1 MQGRFKTKGNP
12 GMTRSALSALLVLG
26 LLCGTGAEAQ
36 SLNELRTQ
44 LQATLQRSLGRSMLG
59 GALPHVDLETGAITR
74 YYPTENHEI
83 ILRMDEVYVMCA
95 TLVTEDGREA
105 PVDYYIA
112 EIDGR
117 FGVIRMEIDNRAP
130 LHALMSAGRAT
141 RLE

>member
-1 MQGRFKTKGNP
+1 MI
-12 GMTRSALSALLVLG
+12 RSAVFTLLTLG
-26 LLCGTGAEAQ
+26 LLSGAGAEAQ

-44 LQATLQRSLGRSMLG
+44 LQAMLQRSLDRSMLG
-59 GALPHVDLETGAITR
+59 GALPHVDLKTGIVTR

-83 ILRMDEVYVMCA
+83 ILKMDDIYVMCA

-112 EIDGR
+112 QSDGR
-117 FGVIRMEIDNRAP
+117 FGIIRMEIDNRAP
-130 LHALMSAGRAT
+130 LHALMEAGRAT